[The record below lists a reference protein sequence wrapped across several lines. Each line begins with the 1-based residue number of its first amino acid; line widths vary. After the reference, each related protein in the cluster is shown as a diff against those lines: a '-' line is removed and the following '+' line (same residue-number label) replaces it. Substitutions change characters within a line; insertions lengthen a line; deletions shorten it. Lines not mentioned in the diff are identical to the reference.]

1 MRNCR
6 IFANAILRK
15 IKIWSQFLMFSKP
28 KFCLK
33 IVLAEIRVREL
44 LSSAQNLFATDWSS
58 KVDIC

>member
-1 MRNCR
+1 
-6 IFANAILRK
+6 
-15 IKIWSQFLMFSKP
+15 MFSKP